1 MAEFYSIWGH
11 ILLHDTVMTQYSENF
26 FTISSDSLEVRR
38 PLGMLMVLG
47 SIPGRF
53 PKEFFNSWCQI

>member
-11 ILLHDTVMTQYSENF
+11 ILLRDTVMTQYSENF

-38 PLGMLMVLG
+38 LLGMPMVPG
-47 SIPGRF
+47 SIPGRS
-53 PKEFFNSWCQI
+53 PKEFF